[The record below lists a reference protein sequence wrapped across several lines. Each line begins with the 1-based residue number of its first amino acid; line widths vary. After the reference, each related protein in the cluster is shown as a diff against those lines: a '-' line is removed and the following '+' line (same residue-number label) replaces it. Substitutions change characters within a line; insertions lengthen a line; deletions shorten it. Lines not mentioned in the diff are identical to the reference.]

1 MGELNKGL
9 VYTNDDCVGCNRCI
23 SVCPVLQANHA
34 AVEGLDN
41 VVKVDGDAC
50 VHCGACIDVCQHK
63 ARAFE
68 DDTERFFEDLAK
80 GQRISLLLAPAF
92 IANYPD
98 QYRQILGYL
107 KSIGANRII
116 SISFGADITTWAYL
130 NWLTKHNLVGGI
142 SQPCPA
148 VVDYIE
154 HYVPELVSKLVPIHS
169 PMMCGAIY
177 AKKYMNITDK
187 LAFISPCIAKKSEIT
202 RPQNAGYIE
211 YNVTFEHL
219 LKKLEGMD
227 LSRYNAFDEVEYGL
241 GSVYPQPGGLR
252 ENVEHFLG
260 QDVFIRQIEGEKHVY
275 HFLETYAERVKSGK
289 ELPFMVDA
297 LNCGG
302 GCIYGTATDPENE
315 MNDDILLE
323 IHNQRVKSNRHN
335 KKSAWSK
342 ENTPEARLK
351 LLNEQFKKLDI
362 NDFVCTYEVKDARL
376 EEVPEEVIENVFM
389 KMKKFEP
396 EQRNINCGACGYKNC
411 KTMATAVACGINVV
425 DNCIHY
431 VKEELSETM
440 KYVEAK
446 ALEAE
451 EQRKQKEAIYQ
462 EVAAELARITEAMSE
477 LSEGNQ
483 ATAAD
488 ATNMAQKMSAVA
500 EFGDKMQESTEQVT
514 KSVKGYDEINEEI
527 IKISSKTNM
536 LALNAGIEAAR
547 AGEAGKG
554 FAVIAERVRE
564 LAELTKFTVEDG
576 QKQSKDVVPAMENL
590 ASETEVFLDNIRQVN
605 EAIVTLA
612 ANSEEIA
619 AKTAEIEPLIE
630 RITEQMQQMIE

>member
-1 MGELNKGL
+1 MSELNKGL

-34 AVEGLDN
+34 VVEGAAN
-41 VVKVDGDAC
+41 VVRVDGDSC

-68 DDTERFFEDLAK
+68 DDTERFFADLAS
-80 GQRISLLLAPAF
+80 GHRISLLLAPAF
-92 IANYPD
+92 IANYPNE
-98 QYRQILGYL
+98 YRQILGYL
-107 KSIGANRII
+107 KSIGANHII

-130 NWLTKHNLVGGI
+130 NWITKHNLVGGI

-177 AKKYMNITDK
+177 AKKYMNVTDK

-219 LKKLEGMD
+219 MKKLEGMD
-227 LSRYNAFDEVEYGL
+227 LSRYNGFDEIEYGL

-260 QDVFIRQIEGEKHVY
+260 RDVFIRQIEGEKHVY
-275 HFLETYAERVKSGK
+275 HFLEAYANRVKAGK
-289 ELPFMVDA
+289 QLPFMVDA

-302 GCIYGTATDPENE
+302 GCIYGTATNPENE

-323 IHNQRVKSNRHN
+323 IHNQRVKSNSHN

-342 ENTPEARLK
+342 NIDYAARLK
-351 LLNEQFKKLDI
+351 LLNEQFKKLNLD
-362 NDFVCTYEVKDARL
+362 DFVCTYEVKDNRL
-376 EEVPEEVIENVFM
+376 EEVPEEVLENVFM

-396 EQRNINCGACGYKNC
+396 EQRSINCGACGYQNC

-431 VKEELSETM
+431 VKDELGETM
-440 KYVEAK
+440 RFVEEK
-446 ALEAE
+446 AQEAE
-451 EQRKQKEAIYQ
+451 AQRQQKEALYQ
-462 EVAAELARITEAMSE
+462 EVAAELARITEAMNE
-477 LSEGNQ
+477 LSEGNS
-483 ATAAD
+483 ATAGD
-488 ATNMAQKMSAVA
+488 ATNMAQMMSSVA
-500 EFGDKMQESTEQVT
+500 EFGDTMKASTDQVMH
-514 KSVKGYDEINEEI
+514 SVKGYDEINEEI

-564 LAELTKFTVEDG
+564 LAELTKSTVEDG
-576 QKQSKDVVPAMENL
+576 QKQSKDVIPAMEELSAETDTFL
-590 ASETEVFLDNIRQVN
+590 ANISQVN

-619 AKTAEIEPLIE
+619 AKTAEIEALIAK
-630 RITEQMQQMIE
+630 ISEQMQQMVE

>member
-1 MGELNKGL
+1 
-9 VYTNDDCVGCNRCI
+9 
-23 SVCPVLQANHA
+23 
-34 AVEGLDN
+34 
-41 VVKVDGDAC
+41 
-50 VHCGACIDVCQHK
+50 
-63 ARAFE
+63 
-68 DDTERFFEDLAK
+68 
-80 GQRISLLLAPAF
+80 
-92 IANYPD
+92 
-98 QYRQILGYL
+98 
-107 KSIGANRII
+107 
-116 SISFGADITTWAYL
+116 
-130 NWLTKHNLVGGI
+130 
-142 SQPCPA
+142 
-148 VVDYIE
+148 
-154 HYVPELVSKLVPIHS
+154 
-169 PMMCGAIY
+169 
-177 AKKYMNITDK
+177 
-187 LAFISPCIAKKSEIT
+187 
-202 RPQNAGYIE
+202 
-211 YNVTFEHL
+211 
-219 LKKLEGMD
+219 
-227 LSRYNAFDEVEYGL
+227 
-241 GSVYPQPGGLR
+241 
-252 ENVEHFLG
+252 
-260 QDVFIRQIEGEKHVY
+260 
-275 HFLETYAERVKSGK
+275 
-289 ELPFMVDA
+289 
-297 LNCGG
+297 
-302 GCIYGTATDPENE
+302 
-315 MNDDILLE
+315 
-323 IHNQRVKSNRHN
+323 
-335 KKSAWSK
+335 
-342 ENTPEARLK
+342 
-351 LLNEQFKKLDI
+351 
-362 NDFVCTYEVKDARL
+362 
-376 EEVPEEVIENVFM
+376 
-389 KMKKFEP
+389 
-396 EQRNINCGACGYKNC
+396 
-411 KTMATAVACGINVV
+411 MATAVACGINVV

-431 VKEELSETM
+431 VKDELSETM

-564 LAELTKFTVEDG
+564 LAELTKFTVEGG

-619 AKTAEIEPLIE
+619 AKTAEIESLIE

>member
-1 MGELNKGL
+1 MVELNKGL
-9 VYTNDDCVGCNRCI
+9 VYTNDECVGCNRCI

-34 AVEGLDN
+34 VVEGTNN
-41 VVKVDGDAC
+41 VVRVDGDSC

-63 ARAFE
+63 ARDFE
-68 DDTERFFEDLAK
+68 DDTERFFADLER
-80 GQRISLLLAPAF
+80 GERISLLLAPAF
-92 IANYPD
+92 IANYPNE
-98 QYRQILGYL
+98 YRQILGYL
-107 KSIGANRII
+107 KSLGANHII

-130 NWLTKHNLVGGI
+130 NWITKHNLVGGI

-154 HYVPELVSKLVPIHS
+154 NYVPELVSKLVPIHS

-177 AKKYMNITDK
+177 AKKYMNVTDK

-202 RPQNAGYIE
+202 RPQNAEYIE

-219 LKKLEGMD
+219 VKKLKGMD
-227 LSRYNAFDEVEYGL
+227 LSKYNGFDEIEYGL
-241 GSVYPQPGGLR
+241 GSVYPQPGDLR

-260 QDVFIRQIEGEKHVY
+260 RDVFIRQIEGEKHVY
-275 HFLETYAERVKSGK
+275 HFLEVYADRVKSGK

-302 GCIYGTATDPENE
+302 GCIYGTATNPENE

-335 KKSAWSK
+335 KKSPWSK
-342 ENTPEARLK
+342 DIDYATRLK
-351 LLNEQFKKLDI
+351 LLNDQFKKLNLD
-362 NDFVCTYEVKDARL
+362 DFVCTYEVKDHRL
-376 EEVPEEVIENVFM
+376 EEVPEEVLENVFM

-431 VKEELSETM
+431 VKDELGETM
-440 KYVEAK
+440 KFVEDK

-451 EQRKQKEAIYQ
+451 EQRQQKEAIYQ
-462 EVAAELARITEAMSE
+462 EVAAELARITEAMNE
-477 LSEGNQ
+477 LSEGNS
-483 ATAAD
+483 ATASD
-488 ATNMAQKMSAVA
+488 ATNMAQMMSSVA
-500 EFGDKMQESTEQVT
+500 EFGDTMKESTDQVMN
-514 KSVKGYDEINEEI
+514 SVKGYDEINEEI

-564 LAELTKFTVEDG
+564 LAELTKSTVEDG
-576 QKQSKDVVPAMENL
+576 QKQSKDVIPAMEEL
-590 ASETEVFLDNIRQVN
+590 SAETDTFLTNISQVN

-619 AKTAEIEPLIE
+619 AKTAEIEALLAKIS
-630 RITEQMQQMIE
+630 EQMQQMVD

>member
-9 VYTNDDCVGCNRCI
+9 VYTNEDCVGCNRCI

-34 AVEGLDN
+34 VTEGTGN
-41 VVKVDGDAC
+41 IVKVDGDSC
-50 VHCGACIDVCQHK
+50 VHCGACMDICQHK
-63 ARAFE
+63 ARDYQ
-68 DDTERFFEDLAK
+68 DDTDRFFADLAR
-80 GQRISLLLAPAF
+80 GERISLLLAPAF
-92 IANYPD
+92 IANYPE
-98 QYRQILGYL
+98 QYRKVLGYL
-107 KSIGANRII
+107 KSIGANHII

-130 NWLTKHNLVGGI
+130 NWITKHNLVGGI

-154 HYVPELVSKLVPIHS
+154 NYVPELVSKLVPIHS

-177 AKKYMNITDK
+177 AKKYMNVTDK

-202 RPQNAGYIE
+202 RPQNAGFIE

-219 LKKLEGMD
+219 MKKLEGVD
-227 LSRYNAFDEVEYGL
+227 LSRYTAFDEIEYGL

-260 QDVFIRQIEGEKHVY
+260 RDVFIRQIEGEKHVY
-275 HFLETYAERVKSGK
+275 HFLEVYADRVKSGK

-302 GCIYGTATDPENE
+302 GCIYGTATNPENE

-323 IHNQRVKSNRHN
+323 IHNQRVKSNKHN

-342 ENTPEARLK
+342 EINYAARLK
-351 LLNEQFKKLDI
+351 LLNEQFKNLNLD
-362 NDFVCTYEVKDARL
+362 DFVCTYEAKDNRL
-376 EEVPEEVIENVFM
+376 EEVPEEVLENIFM

-396 EQRNINCGACGYKNC
+396 EQRNINCGVCGYKNC

-431 VKEELSETM
+431 VKDELGETM
-440 KYVEAK
+440 KYVEAQ

-451 EQRKQKEAIYQ
+451 DARQQKEALYQ
-462 EVAAELARITEAMSE
+462 EMAAELARITEAMNE
-477 LSEGNQ
+477 LSEGNT
-483 ATAAD
+483 ATASD
-488 ATNMAQKMSAVA
+488 ASNMAQMMSSVS
-500 EFGDKMQESTEQVT
+500 EFGENMKVSTDQVMV
-514 KSVKGYDEINEEI
+514 SVKGYDEINEEI

-564 LAELTKFTVEDG
+564 LAELTKSTVEDG
-576 QKQSKDVVPAMENL
+576 QKQSKDVMPAMENL
-590 ASETEVFLDNIRQVN
+590 SSETEVFLENIRQVN

-619 AKTAEIEPLIE
+619 AKTAEIEALIAK
-630 RITEQMQQMIE
+630 ITEQMQQMVE

>member
-9 VYTNDDCVGCNRCI
+9 VYTNEDCIGCNRCI

-34 AVEGLDN
+34 VTEGTGN
-41 VVKVDGDAC
+41 VVKVDGDSC
-50 VHCGACIDVCQHK
+50 VHCGACMDICQHK
-63 ARAFE
+63 ARDYQ
-68 DDTERFFEDLAK
+68 DDTDRFFADLAR
-80 GQRISLLLAPAF
+80 GERISLLLAPAF
-92 IANYPD
+92 IANYPE
-98 QYRQILGYL
+98 QYRKVLGYL
-107 KSIGANRII
+107 KSIGANHII

-130 NWLTKHNLVGGI
+130 NWITKHNLVGGI

-154 HYVPELVSKLVPIHS
+154 NYVPELVSKLVPIHS

-177 AKKYMNITDK
+177 AKKYMNVTDK

-202 RPQNAGYIE
+202 RPQNAGFIE

-219 LKKLEGMD
+219 MKKLEGVD
-227 LSRYNAFDEVEYGL
+227 LSRYTAFDEIEYGL

-260 QDVFIRQIEGEKHVY
+260 RDVFIRQIEGEKHVY
-275 HFLETYAERVKSGK
+275 HFLEVYADRVKSGK

-302 GCIYGTATDPENE
+302 GCIYGTATNPENE

-323 IHNQRVKSNRHN
+323 IHNQRVKSNKHN

-342 ENTPEARLK
+342 EINYAARLK
-351 LLNEQFKKLDI
+351 LLNEQFKNLKLD
-362 NDFVCTYEVKDARL
+362 DFVCTYEAKDNRL
-376 EEVPEEVIENVFM
+376 EEVPEEVLENIFM

-431 VKEELSETM
+431 VKDELGETM

-451 EQRKQKEAIYQ
+451 DARQQKEALYQ
-462 EVAAELARITEAMSE
+462 EMAAELARITEAMNE
-477 LSEGNQ
+477 LSEGNT
-483 ATAAD
+483 ATASD
-488 ATNMAQKMSAVA
+488 ASNMAQMMSSVS
-500 EFGDKMQESTEQVT
+500 EFGENMKVSTDQVMV
-514 KSVKGYDEINEEI
+514 SVKGYDEINEEI

-564 LAELTKFTVEDG
+564 LAELTKSTVEDG
-576 QKQSKDVVPAMENL
+576 QKQSKDVMPAMENL
-590 ASETEVFLDNIRQVN
+590 SSETEVFLENIRQVN

-619 AKTAEIEPLIE
+619 AKTAEIEALIAK
-630 RITEQMQQMIE
+630 ITEQMQQMVE

>member
-9 VYTNDDCVGCNRCI
+9 VYTNEACVGCNRCI

-34 AVEGLDN
+34 VVEGATN
-41 VVKVDGDAC
+41 VVRVDGDSC

-68 DDTERFFEDLAK
+68 DDTERFFADLGK

-98 QYRQILGYL
+98 KYRQILGYL
-107 KSIGANRII
+107 KKIGANHII

-130 NWLTKHNLVGGI
+130 NWLTTHHLVGGI

-219 LKKLEGMD
+219 MKKLEGMD
-227 LSRYNAFDEVEYGL
+227 LSAYDSFDEIEYGL

-260 QDVFIRQIEGEKHVY
+260 QDVMIRQIEGEKHVY
-275 HFLETYAERVKSGK
+275 HFLQVYADRVKDGK
-289 ELPFMVDA
+289 KLPFMVDA

-302 GCIYGTATDPENE
+302 GCIYGTATNPENE
-315 MNDDILLE
+315 MNDDILFE
-323 IHNQRVKSNRHN
+323 IHNQRTKSNSHN

-342 ENTPEARLK
+342 EISPEARLK
-351 LLNEQFKKLDI
+351 LLNEQFKKLNLD
-362 NDFVCTYEVKDARL
+362 DFVCTYEVKDNRM
-376 EEVPEEVIENVFM
+376 EEVPEEVLENVFM
-389 KMKKFEP
+389 KMNKVEP
-396 EQRNINCGACGYKNC
+396 AQRNINCGACGYKNC
-411 KTMATAVACGINVV
+411 KTMATAIACGINVV

-431 VKEELSETM
+431 VKDELGETM
-440 KYVEAK
+440 RFVEQK
-446 ALEAE
+446 AQDAEAD
-451 EQRKQKEAIYQ
+451 RLQKEAIYQ
-462 EVAAELARITEAMSE
+462 EVAAELSRITEAMAE

-488 ATNMAQKMSAVA
+488 ATNMAQMMSAVA
-500 EFGDKMQESTEQVT
+500 EFGDKMKESTENVT
-514 KSVKGYDEINEEI
+514 KS
-527 IKISSKTNM
+527 
-536 LALNAGIEAAR
+536 
-547 AGEAGKG
+547 
-554 FAVIAERVRE
+554 
-564 LAELTKFTVEDG
+564 
-576 QKQSKDVVPAMENL
+576 
-590 ASETEVFLDNIRQVN
+590 
-605 EAIVTLA
+605 
-612 ANSEEIA
+612 
-619 AKTAEIEPLIE
+619 
-630 RITEQMQQMIE
+630 

>member
-9 VYTNDDCVGCNRCI
+9 VYTNEDCVGCNRCI

-34 AVEGLDN
+34 VTEGTGN
-41 VVKVDGDAC
+41 VVKVDGDSC
-50 VHCGACIDVCQHK
+50 VHCGACMDICQHK
-63 ARAFE
+63 ARDYQ
-68 DDTERFFEDLAK
+68 DDTDRFFADLAR
-80 GQRISLLLAPAF
+80 GERISLLLAPAF
-92 IANYPD
+92 IANYPE
-98 QYRQILGYL
+98 QYRKVLGYL
-107 KSIGANRII
+107 KSIGANHII

-130 NWLTKHNLVGGI
+130 NWITKHNLVGGI

-154 HYVPELVSKLVPIHS
+154 NYVPELVSKLVPIHS

-177 AKKYMNITDK
+177 AKKYMNVTDK

-202 RPQNAGYIE
+202 RPQNAGFIE

-219 LKKLEGMD
+219 MKKLEGVD
-227 LSRYNAFDEVEYGL
+227 LSRYTAFDEIEYGL

-260 QDVFIRQIEGEKHVY
+260 RDVFIRQIEGEKHVY
-275 HFLETYAERVKSGK
+275 HFLEVYADRVKSGK

-302 GCIYGTATDPENE
+302 GCIYGTATNPENE

-323 IHNQRVKSNRHN
+323 IHNQRVKSNKHN

-342 ENTPEARLK
+342 EINYAARLK
-351 LLNEQFKKLDI
+351 LLNEQFKNLNLD
-362 NDFVCTYEVKDARL
+362 DFVCTYEAKDNRL
-376 EEVPEEVIENVFM
+376 EEVPEEVLENIFM

-431 VKEELSETM
+431 VKDELGETM
-440 KYVEAK
+440 KYVEAQ

-451 EQRKQKEAIYQ
+451 EVRQQKEALYQ
-462 EVAAELARITEAMSE
+462 EMAAELARITEAMNE
-477 LSEGNQ
+477 LSEGNT
-483 ATAAD
+483 ATASD
-488 ATNMAQKMSAVA
+488 ASNMAQMMSSVS
-500 EFGDKMQESTEQVT
+500 EFGENMKVSTDQVMV
-514 KSVKGYDEINEEI
+514 SVKGYDEINEEI

-564 LAELTKFTVEDG
+564 LAELTKSTVEDG
-576 QKQSKDVVPAMENL
+576 QKQSKDVMPAMENL
-590 ASETEVFLDNIRQVN
+590 SSETEVFLENIRQVN

-619 AKTAEIEPLIE
+619 AKTAEIEALIAK
-630 RITEQMQQMIE
+630 ITEQMQQMVE

>member
-9 VYTNDDCVGCNRCI
+9 VYTNEDCIGCNRCI

-34 AVEGLDN
+34 VTEGTGN
-41 VVKVDGDAC
+41 VVKVDGDSC
-50 VHCGACIDVCQHK
+50 VHCGACMDICQHK
-63 ARAFE
+63 ARDYQ
-68 DDTERFFEDLAK
+68 DDTDRFFADLAR
-80 GQRISLLLAPAF
+80 GERISLLLAPAF
-92 IANYPD
+92 IANYPE
-98 QYRQILGYL
+98 QYRKVLGYL
-107 KSIGANRII
+107 KSIGANHII

-130 NWLTKHNLVGGI
+130 NWITKHNLVGGI

-154 HYVPELVSKLVPIHS
+154 NYVPELVSKLVPIHS

-177 AKKYMNITDK
+177 AKKYMNVTDK

-202 RPQNAGYIE
+202 RPQNAGFIE

-219 LKKLEGMD
+219 MKKLEGVD
-227 LSRYNAFDEVEYGL
+227 LSRYTAFDEIEYGL

-260 QDVFIRQIEGEKHVY
+260 RDVFIRQIEGEKHVY
-275 HFLETYAERVKSGK
+275 HFLEVYADRVKSGK

-302 GCIYGTATDPENE
+302 GCIYGTATNPENE

-323 IHNQRVKSNRHN
+323 IHNQRVKSNKHN

-342 ENTPEARLK
+342 EINYAARLK
-351 LLNEQFKKLDI
+351 LLNEQFKNLNLD
-362 NDFVCTYEVKDARL
+362 DFVCTYAAKDNRL
-376 EEVPEEVIENVFM
+376 EEVPEEVLENIYM

-425 DNCIHY
+425 DNCVHY
-431 VKEELSETM
+431 VKDELGETM
-440 KYVEAK
+440 KYVEAQ

-451 EQRKQKEAIYQ
+451 DARQQKEALYQ
-462 EVAAELARITEAMSE
+462 EMAAELARITEAMNE
-477 LSEGNQ
+477 LSEGNT
-483 ATAAD
+483 ATASD
-488 ATNMAQKMSAVA
+488 ASNMAQMMSSVS
-500 EFGDKMQESTEQVT
+500 EFGENMKVSTDQVMV
-514 KSVKGYDEINEEI
+514 SVKGYDEINEEI

-564 LAELTKFTVEDG
+564 LAELTKSTVEDG
-576 QKQSKDVVPAMENL
+576 QKQSKDVMPAMENL
-590 ASETEVFLDNIRQVN
+590 SSETEVFLENIRQVN

-619 AKTAEIEPLIE
+619 AKTAEIEALIAK
-630 RITEQMQQMIE
+630 ITEQMQQMVE

>member
-1 MGELNKGL
+1 MGDLNKGL
-9 VYTNDDCVGCNRCI
+9 VYTNEDCVGCNRCI

-34 AVEGLDN
+34 VVEGTTN
-41 VVKVDGDAC
+41 VVRVDGDSC

-68 DDTERFFEDLAK
+68 DDTERFFDDLAK
-80 GQRISLLLAPAF
+80 GHRISLLLAPAF
-92 IANYPD
+92 IANYPNE
-98 QYRQILGYL
+98 YRQILGYL
-107 KSIGANRII
+107 KSLGANHVI

-130 NWLTKHNLVGGI
+130 NWITKHNLVGGI

-154 HYVPELVSKLVPIHS
+154 NYVPELVSKLVPIHS

-177 AKKYMNITDK
+177 AKKYMNVTDK

-219 LKKLEGMD
+219 MKKLAGMD
-227 LSRYNAFDEVEYGL
+227 LSKYNGFDEIEYGL

-260 QDVFIRQIEGEKHVY
+260 RDVFIRQIEGEKHVY
-275 HFLETYAERVKSGK
+275 HFLEVYADRVKSGK

-302 GCIYGTATDPENE
+302 GCIYGTATNPENE

-323 IHNQRVKSNRHN
+323 IHNQRVKSNSHN

-342 ENTPEARLK
+342 EIDYAARLM
-351 LLNEQFKKLDI
+351 LLNEQFKKLNL
-362 NDFVCTYEVKDARL
+362 NDFVCTYEVKDNRL
-376 EEVPEEVIENVFM
+376 EEVPEEVLENVFM

-431 VKEELSETM
+431 VKDELGETM
-440 KYVEAK
+440 RFVEEK
-446 ALEAE
+446 AQETEA
-451 EQRKQKEAIYQ
+451 QRQQKEAIYQ

-477 LSEGNQ
+477 LSEGNS
-483 ATAAD
+483 ATAGD

-500 EFGDKMQESTEQVT
+500 EFGDTMKASTDQVMS
-514 KSVKGYDEINEEI
+514 SVKGYDEINEEI

-564 LAELTKFTVEDG
+564 LAELTKTTVEDG

-590 ASETEVFLDNIRQVN
+590 TSETEVFLENIRQVN

-619 AKTAEIEPLIE
+619 AKTAEIEALIE
-630 RITEQMQQMIE
+630 KISEQMQQMVD

>member
-1 MGELNKGL
+1 MGDLNMGL
-9 VYTNDDCVGCNRCI
+9 VYTNEACVGCNRCI

-34 AVEGLDN
+34 VTEGAHN
-41 VVKVDGDAC
+41 VVQVDGDAC
-50 VHCGACIDVCQHK
+50 VRCGACIDVCQHK
-63 ARAFE
+63 ARAFQ
-68 DDTERFFEDLAK
+68 DDTDRFFEDLAK
-80 GQRISLLLAPAF
+80 GHRISLLLAPAF

-98 QYRQILGYL
+98 KYRQILGYL
-107 KSIGANRII
+107 KSLGANHII

-130 NWLTKHNLVGGI
+130 NWITKHNLVGGI

-177 AKKYMNITDK
+177 AKKYMNVTDK

-219 LKKLEGMD
+219 VKKLEGMD
-227 LSRYNAFDEVEYGL
+227 LSKYDGFDEIQYGL

-260 QDVFIRQIEGEKHVY
+260 RDVFIRQIEGEKHVY
-275 HFLETYAERVKSGK
+275 HFLQAYADRVKSGK

-302 GCIYGTATDPENE
+302 GCIYGTATNPENE

-323 IHNQRVKSNRHN
+323 IHNQRVKSNQHN

-342 ENTPEARLK
+342 EINYAARLK
-351 LLNEQFKKLDI
+351 NLNEQFKKLDL
-362 NDFVCTYEVKDARL
+362 NDFVCTYEVKDNRL
-376 EEVPEEVIENVFM
+376 EDVPEEVLENVFM
-389 KMKKFEP
+389 KMKKYEP
-396 EQRNINCGACGYKNC
+396 EQRKINCGACGYQNC
-411 KTMATAVACGINVV
+411 KTMATAVACGINIV

-431 VKEELSETM
+431 VKDELGETM
-440 KYVEAK
+440 KFVEEK
-446 ALEAE
+446 AQETEA
-451 EQRKQKEAIYQ
+451 QRQQKEAIYQ
-462 EVAAELARITEAMSE
+462 EVAAELARITEAMNE
-477 LSEGNQ
+477 LSEGNS
-483 ATAAD
+483 ATAGD
-488 ATNMAQKMSAVA
+488 ATNMAQMMSSVA
-500 EFGDKMQESTEQVT
+500 EFGDTMKESTEHVMH
-514 KSVKGYDEINEEI
+514 SVKGYDEINEEI

-564 LAELTKFTVEDG
+564 LAELTKSTVEDG

-590 ASETEVFLDNIRQVN
+590 VSETDVFLDNIRQVN

-619 AKTAEIEPLIE
+619 AKTAEIEALIAK
-630 RITEQMQQMIE
+630 ITEQMQQMVE

>member
-1 MGELNKGL
+1 MGDLNKGL
-9 VYTNDDCVGCNRCI
+9 VYTNEDCVGCNRCI

-34 AVEGLDN
+34 VVEGTTN
-41 VVKVDGDAC
+41 VVRVDGDSC

-68 DDTERFFEDLAK
+68 DDTERFFDDLAK
-80 GQRISLLLAPAF
+80 GHRISLLLAPAF
-92 IANYPD
+92 IANYPNE
-98 QYRQILGYL
+98 YRQILGYL
-107 KSIGANRII
+107 KSLGANHVI

-130 NWLTKHNLVGGI
+130 NWITKHNLVGGI

-154 HYVPELVSKLVPIHS
+154 NYVPELVSKLVPIHS

-177 AKKYMNITDK
+177 AKKYMNVTDK

-202 RPQNAGYIE
+202 RPQNTGYIE

-219 LKKLEGMD
+219 MKKLAGMD
-227 LSRYNAFDEVEYGL
+227 LSKYNGFDEIEYGL

-260 QDVFIRQIEGEKHVY
+260 RDVFIRQIEGEKHVY
-275 HFLETYAERVKSGK
+275 HFLEVYADRVKSGK

-302 GCIYGTATDPENE
+302 GCIYGTATNPENE

-323 IHNQRVKSNRHN
+323 IHNQRVKSNSHN

-342 ENTPEARLK
+342 EIDYAARLK
-351 LLNEQFKKLDI
+351 LLNEQFKKLNL
-362 NDFVCTYEVKDARL
+362 NDFVCTYEVKDNRL
-376 EEVPEEVIENVFM
+376 EEVPEEVLENVFM

-431 VKEELSETM
+431 VKDELGETM
-440 KYVEAK
+440 RFVEEK
-446 ALEAE
+446 AQETEA
-451 EQRKQKEAIYQ
+451 QRQQKEAIYQ

-477 LSEGNQ
+477 LSEGNS
-483 ATAAD
+483 ATAGD

-500 EFGDKMQESTEQVT
+500 EFGDTMKASTDQVMS
-514 KSVKGYDEINEEI
+514 SVKGYDEINEEI

-564 LAELTKFTVEDG
+564 LAELTKTTVEDG

-590 ASETEVFLDNIRQVN
+590 TSETEVFLENIRQVN

-619 AKTAEIEPLIE
+619 AKTAEIEALIE
-630 RITEQMQQMIE
+630 KISEQMQQMVD

>member
-9 VYTNDDCVGCNRCI
+9 VYTNEDCVGCNRCI

-34 AVEGLDN
+34 ITEGTGN
-41 VVKVDGDAC
+41 VVKVDGDSC
-50 VHCGACIDVCQHK
+50 VHCGACMDICQHK
-63 ARAFE
+63 ARDYQ
-68 DDTERFFEDLAK
+68 DDTDRFFADLAR
-80 GQRISLLLAPAF
+80 GERISLLLAPAF
-92 IANYPD
+92 IANYPE
-98 QYRQILGYL
+98 QYRKVLGYL
-107 KSIGANRII
+107 KSIGANHII

-130 NWLTKHNLVGGI
+130 NWITKHNLVGGI

-154 HYVPELVSKLVPIHS
+154 NYVPELVSKLVPIHS

-177 AKKYMNITDK
+177 AKKYMNVTDK

-202 RPQNAGYIE
+202 RPQNAGFIE

-219 LKKLEGMD
+219 MKKLEGVD
-227 LSRYNAFDEVEYGL
+227 LSRYTAFDEIEYGL

-260 QDVFIRQIEGEKHVY
+260 RDVFIRQIEGEKHVY
-275 HFLETYAERVKSGK
+275 HFLEVYADRVKSGK

-302 GCIYGTATDPENE
+302 GCIYGTATNPENE

-323 IHNQRVKSNRHN
+323 IHNQRVKSNKHN

-342 ENTPEARLK
+342 EINYAARLK
-351 LLNEQFKKLDI
+351 LLNEQFKNLNLD
-362 NDFVCTYEVKDARL
+362 DFVCTYEAKDNRL
-376 EEVPEEVIENVFM
+376 EEVPEEVLENIFM

-431 VKEELSETM
+431 VKDELSETM
-440 KYVEAK
+440 KYVEAQ

-451 EQRKQKEAIYQ
+451 DARQQKEALYQ
-462 EVAAELARITEAMSE
+462 EVAAELARITEAMNE
-477 LSEGNQ
+477 LSEGNT
-483 ATAAD
+483 ATASD
-488 ATNMAQKMSAVA
+488 ASNMAQMMSSVS
-500 EFGDKMQESTEQVT
+500 EFGENMKVSTDQVMI
-514 KSVKGYDEINEEI
+514 SVKGYDEINEEI

-564 LAELTKFTVEDG
+564 LAELTKSTVEDG
-576 QKQSKDVVPAMENL
+576 QKQSKDVMPAMENL
-590 ASETEVFLDNIRQVN
+590 SSETEVFLENIRQVN

-619 AKTAEIEPLIE
+619 AKTAEIEALIAK
-630 RITEQMQQMIE
+630 ITEQMQQMVE

>member
-1 MGELNKGL
+1 MAVLNKGL
-9 VYTNDDCVGCNRCI
+9 VYTNEECVGCNRCI

-34 AVEGLDN
+34 AVEGEIN

-68 DDTERFFEDLAK
+68 DDTERFLADLAA
-80 GQRISLLLAPAF
+80 GQRISLLVAPAF

-98 QYRQILGYL
+98 KYQQVLGYL

-130 NWLTKHNLVGGI
+130 NWITKHNLVGGI

-154 HYVPELVSKLVPIHS
+154 YYVPELVSKLVPIHS

-177 AKKYMNITDK
+177 ARKYMNITDK
-187 LAFISPCIAKKSEIT
+187 MAFISPCIAKKSEIT

-219 LKKLEGMD
+219 MKRLEGMD
-227 LSRYNAFDEVEYGL
+227 LSRFKSFDEVEYGL

-260 QDVFIRQIEGEKHVY
+260 QDVMIRQIEGEKHVY
-275 HFLETYAERVKSGK
+275 HFLEVYAERVKAGK
-289 ELPFMVDA
+289 QLPFMVDA

-315 MNDDILLE
+315 LNDDILFE
-323 IHNQRVKSNRHN
+323 IHNQRVKSNKHN

-342 ENTPEARLK
+342 ENTPSGRLK
-351 LLNEQFKKLDI
+351 LLNEQFKNLRLD
-362 NDFVCTYEVKDARL
+362 DFICSYEVKDNRL
-376 EEVPEEVIENVFM
+376 APVSEDVIENVFRQ
-389 KMKKFEP
+389 MKKVTQ
-396 EQRNINCGACGYKNC
+396 EQRKINCGACGYKDC
-411 KTMATAVACGINVV
+411 RTMAKAIANDVNVV
-425 DNCIHY
+425 QNCIHF
-431 VKEELSETM
+431 VKDELHDTMLYAEDNARKMEEKRNQQT
-440 KYVEAK
+440 
-446 ALEAE
+446 AL
-451 EQRKQKEAIYQ
+451 YQ
-462 EVAAELARITEAMSE
+462 EIAADLARVSEAMKELAN
-477 LSEGNQ
+477 GNQ
-483 ATAAD
+483 STAAD
-488 ATNMAQKMSAVA
+488 ASNMAHKMSGVS
-500 EFGDKMQESTEQVT
+500 EFGDKLRNSTTEVT
-514 KSVKGYDEINEEI
+514 QSVKGYDAINEEI

-564 LAELTKFTVEDG
+564 LAELTKVTVEEG
-576 QKQSKDVVPAMENL
+576 QKHSKDVVPAMTTLSE
-590 ASETEVFLDNIRQVN
+590 ETETFLTDIAEVN
-605 EAIVTLA
+605 ESIVTLA
-612 ANSEEIA
+612 ASSEEIS
-619 AKTAEIEPLIE
+619 AKTAEIESLIAKISE
-630 RITEQMQQMIE
+630 EMQAMLS

>member
-9 VYTNDDCVGCNRCI
+9 VYTNEDCVGCNRCI

-34 AVEGLDN
+34 MTEGTGN
-41 VVKVDGDAC
+41 VVKVDGDFC
-50 VHCGACIDVCQHK
+50 VHCGACMDICQHK
-63 ARAFE
+63 ARDYQ
-68 DDTERFFEDLAK
+68 DDTDRFFADLAR
-80 GQRISLLLAPAF
+80 GERISLLLAPAF
-92 IANYPD
+92 IANYPE
-98 QYRQILGYL
+98 QYRKVLGYL
-107 KSIGANRII
+107 KSIGANHII

-130 NWLTKHNLVGGI
+130 NWITKHNLVGGI

-154 HYVPELVSKLVPIHS
+154 NYVPELVSKLVPIHS

-177 AKKYMNITDK
+177 AKKYMNVTDK

-202 RPQNAGYIE
+202 RPQNAGFIE

-219 LKKLEGMD
+219 MKKLEGVD
-227 LSRYNAFDEVEYGL
+227 LSRYTAFDEIEYGL

-260 QDVFIRQIEGEKHVY
+260 RDVFIRQIEGEKHVY
-275 HFLETYAERVKSGK
+275 HFLEVYADRVKSGK

-302 GCIYGTATDPENE
+302 GCIYGTATNPENE

-323 IHNQRVKSNRHN
+323 IHNQRVKSNKNN

-342 ENTPEARLK
+342 EINYAARLK
-351 LLNEQFKKLDI
+351 LLNEQFKNLNLD
-362 NDFVCTYEVKDARL
+362 DFVCTYAAKDNRL
-376 EEVPEEVIENVFM
+376 EEVPEEVLENIFM

-431 VKEELSETM
+431 VKDELGETM

-451 EQRKQKEAIYQ
+451 DARQQKEALYQ
-462 EVAAELARITEAMSE
+462 EVAAELARITEAMNE
-477 LSEGNQ
+477 LSEGNS
-483 ATAAD
+483 ATAGD
-488 ATNMAQKMSAVA
+488 ATNMAQMMSSVS
-500 EFGDKMQESTEQVT
+500 EFGENMKVSTDQVMV
-514 KSVKGYDEINEEI
+514 SVKGYDEINEEI

-564 LAELTKFTVEDG
+564 LAELTKSTVEDG
-576 QKQSKDVVPAMENL
+576 QKQSKDVMPAMENL
-590 ASETEVFLDNIRQVN
+590 SSETEVFLENIRQVN

-619 AKTAEIEPLIE
+619 AKTAEIEALIAK
-630 RITEQMQQMIE
+630 ITEQMQQMVE

>member
-1 MGELNKGL
+1 MVELNKGL

-34 AVEGLDN
+34 VVDGAFN
-41 VVKVDGDAC
+41 VVRVDGDSC

-63 ARAFE
+63 ARDFE
-68 DDTERFFEDLAK
+68 DDTERFFADLAK

-92 IANYPD
+92 IANYPNE
-98 QYRQILGYL
+98 YRQILGYL
-107 KSIGANRII
+107 KSLGANHII

-130 NWLTKHNLVGGI
+130 NWITKHNLVGGI

-177 AKKYMNITDK
+177 AKKYMNVTDK

-202 RPQNAGYIE
+202 RPQN
-211 YNVTFEHL
+211 VTFEHL
-219 LKKLEGMD
+219 VKKLKGMD
-227 LSRYNAFDEVEYGL
+227 LSKYNGFDEIEYGL

-260 QDVFIRQIEGEKHVY
+260 RDVFIRQIEGEKHVY
-275 HFLETYAERVKSGK
+275 HFLEAYADRVEAGK

-302 GCIYGTATDPENE
+302 GCIYGTATNPENE

-335 KKSAWSK
+335 KKSPWSK
-342 ENTPEARLK
+342 EIDYDARLK
-351 LLNEQFKKLDI
+351 LLNEQFKKLNLD
-362 NDFVCTYEVKDARL
+362 DFVCTYEVKDHRL
-376 EEVPEEVIENVFM
+376 EEVPEEVLENVFM
-389 KMKKFEP
+389 KMKKYEP

-411 KTMATAVACGINVV
+411 TTMATAVACGINVV

-431 VKEELSETM
+431 VKDELGETM
-440 KYVEAK
+440 RFVEEK
-446 ALEAE
+446 AQEAE
-451 EQRKQKEAIYQ
+451 ATRQQKEAIYQ
-462 EVAAELARITEAMSE
+462 EVAAELARITEAMNE
-477 LSEGNQ
+477 LSEGNS
-483 ATAAD
+483 ATAGD
-488 ATNMAQKMSAVA
+488 ATNMAQMMSSVA
-500 EFGDKMQESTEQVT
+500 EFGDTMKASTDQVMH
-514 KSVKGYDEINEEI
+514 SVKGYDEINEEI

-564 LAELTKFTVEDG
+564 LAELTKSTVEGG
-576 QKQSKDVVPAMENL
+576 QKQSKDVIPAMEEL
-590 ASETEVFLDNIRQVN
+590 SVETDTFLTNIFQVN

-619 AKTAEIEPLIE
+619 AKTAEIEALIAK
-630 RITEQMQQMIE
+630 ISEQMQQMVE

>member
-1 MGELNKGL
+1 MSELNKGL

-34 AVEGLDN
+34 IVEGQKNL
-41 VVKVDGDAC
+41 VQVDGDAC
-50 VHCGACIDVCQHK
+50 VHCGACMDVCQHK
-63 ARAFE
+63 ARDFE

-80 GQRISLLLAPAF
+80 GHRISLLLAPAF

-107 KSIGANRII
+107 KSIGANHVI

-130 NWLTKHNLVGGI
+130 NWITKHNLVGGI

-177 AKKYMNITDK
+177 AKKYMNISDK

-227 LSRYNAFDEVEYGL
+227 LSKYNGFDEIEYGL

-260 QDVFIRQIEGEKHVY
+260 RDVFIRQIEGEKHVY
-275 HFLETYAERVKSGK
+275 HFLEVYADRVKSGK

-302 GCIYGTATDPENE
+302 GCIYGTATNPENE

-342 ENTPEARLK
+342 EIDYAARLK

-362 NDFVCTYEVKDARL
+362 NDFVCTYEVKDNRL

-411 KTMATAVACGINVV
+411 KTMATTIACGINVV

-431 VKEELSETM
+431 VKDELGETM
-440 KYVEAK
+440 KYVEEK

-451 EQRKQKEAIYQ
+451 AVRQQKEALYQ
-462 EVAAELARITEAMSE
+462 EVAAELARITEAMNE
-477 LSEGNQ
+477 LSEGNSS
-483 ATAAD
+483 TASD
-488 ATNMAQKMSAVA
+488 ATNMAQMMSSVA
-500 EFGDKMQESTEQVT
+500 EFGDTMKESTDQVME
-514 KSVKGYDEINEEI
+514 SVKGYDEINEEI

-564 LAELTKFTVEDG
+564 LAELTKTTVEDG
-576 QKQSKDVVPAMENL
+576 QNQSKDIIPAMENL
-590 ASETEVFLDNIRQVN
+590 SSETDVFLQNIQQVN

-619 AKTAEIEPLIE
+619 AKTAEIEALIA
-630 RITEQMQQMIE
+630 RITEQMQQMVD